1 VVLAALINALRIVN
15 KQPAALKVV
24 IHKAEAAGVA
34 TARLLRH
41 YGVRDIVLCDAQHGI
56 WHTEQPDFVNLS
68 PTAAETIRSSNPR
81 GITGGVREALEG
93 ADVFLGFGGKHLL
106 MPDDISVMAPDSI
119 VFEMAFPNP
128 EIEPDSI
135 ARIARVIA
143 TGKSDF
149 PNQINNMLCFPGF
162 FRGLL
167 DARASGINDEMRLAA
182 AHAIADAV
190 GREELSEDYLIP
202 SVFDRR
208 VARAVA
214 NAVIESATRTGLA
227 RRILKSSLR

>member
-1 VVLAALINALRIVN
+1 
-15 KQPAALKVV
+15 
-24 IHKAEAAGVA
+24 
-34 TARLLRH
+34 
-41 YGVRDIVLCDAQHGI
+41 
-56 WHTEQPDFVNLS
+56 
-68 PTAAETIRSSNPR
+68 
-81 GITGGVREALEG
+81 
-93 ADVFLGFGGKHLL
+93 